1 MSNRLFTWR
10 LDMATDCRGKID
22 TQTFD
27 RTASLADATLVITLL
42 FSVGGNFQG
51 RVSYGNVLVVKTI
64 IDSRDPR
71 CVMSSMP
78 AMMDRRSSTM
88 GKAIKVN
95 TFLHS
100 IPVDSAYFRA
110 FFITFCSY

>member
-10 LDMATDCRGKID
+10 LDMAIDCRGKID

-64 IDSRDPR
+64 IDSRDPKMR
-71 CVMSSMP
+71 YVFYAGHDGP
-78 AMMDRRSSTM
+78 
-88 GKAIKVN
+88 
-95 TFLHS
+95 
-100 IPVDSAYFRA
+100 
-110 FFITFCSY
+110 